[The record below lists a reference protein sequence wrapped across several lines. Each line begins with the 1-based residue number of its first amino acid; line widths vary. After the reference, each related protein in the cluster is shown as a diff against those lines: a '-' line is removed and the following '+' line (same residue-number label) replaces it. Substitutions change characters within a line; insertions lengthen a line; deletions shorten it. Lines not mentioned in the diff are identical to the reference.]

1 MIGYVSGT
9 LILLGGFFAIIAALG
24 MLRLPDVLIRMHA
37 STKIGTLSS
46 GLIMAA
52 VAMEKAE
59 PGIVVRC
66 VVIIVFMLMT
76 APIGAHMIGR
86 AAIRTGVPLWSPEKK
101 DHHLDADTFK
111 HETPANAAPSSPKAE

>member
-1 MIGYVSGT
+1 MMGYVSGT
-9 LILLGGFFAIIAALG
+9 LILTGGVFAIIAALG

-52 VAMEKAE
+52 VALEKGE

-66 VVIIVFMLMT
+66 VAIIVFLLMT
-76 APIGAHMIGR
+76 APIAAHMIGR
-86 AAIRTGVPLWSPEKK
+86 AAVRTGVPLWSPEQDK
-101 DHHLDADTFK
+101 DAPEADTFR
-111 HETPANAAPSSPKAE
+111 HDLPENAEPGAPR